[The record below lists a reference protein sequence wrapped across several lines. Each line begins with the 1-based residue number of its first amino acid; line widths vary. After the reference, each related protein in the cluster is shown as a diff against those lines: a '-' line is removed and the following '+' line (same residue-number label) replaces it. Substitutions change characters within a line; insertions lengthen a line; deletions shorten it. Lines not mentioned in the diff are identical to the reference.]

1 MEMDE
6 SVGTTCSKP
15 EQHPVL
21 LMVGQVE
28 KTSFLLTSS
37 ARELVLD
44 VVEVVERHGLGILL
58 LLLIRLFFFGLVGV
72 APLVCNEEDGAA
84 ALASDTRRLLP
95 RLQRLPTPPSIPHP

>member
-6 SVGTTCSKP
+6 SAGTTCSKP

-21 LMVGQVE
+21 LTVGQVE
-28 KTSFLLTSS
+28 KTSFFLTSS

-58 LLLIRLFFFGLVGV
+58 LLIRLFFFCLVGV